1 MLNQR
6 PTPNLLA
13 INANPSG
20 EKMAIGLRKSTLL
33 FVCFVSALSGIYLTL
48 DVLRWTSLD
57 WRIPREN
64 IVSDAVARRTTKR
77 GFHVDVSDIANKHIT
92 LGESRADVVRYLT
105 ALGFDIHIQLAELG
119 GAEVLT
125 ALRAP
130 LERTIGNYLPIPPY
144 DELRITVYFFDE
156 RVFANSSGEIIYRY
170 L

>member
-1 MLNQR
+1 LLNQR
-6 PTPNLLA
+6 PGPILFA

-20 EKMAIGLRKSTLL
+20 EKMVIGLRKSTLL

-57 WRIPREN
+57 WRIPRES
-64 IVSDAVARRTTKR
+64 IVSDVIARRTTQR
-77 GFHVDVSDIANKHIT
+77 GFRVDVSDIVNRYITIGEPQANI
-92 LGESRADVVRYLT
+92 VRNLK

-130 LERTIGNYLPIPPY
+130 LERTIGNYLPLPIY
-144 DELRITVYFFDE
+144 DELRITVHFFDE